1 MICHVVLIRL
11 KDGLRESD
19 GARLLERAREL
30 LGPIPGVRN
39 LRVGT
44 GLGKKDE
51 RGHPYALVM
60 EFDDE
65 KALEAYQVHPR
76 HQEFVKDVVSPL
88 QEDKKVFDYRC

>member
-1 MICHVVLIRL
+1 MICHLVLIRL
-11 KDGLRESD
+11 KEGLRDGD

-30 LGPIPGVRN
+30 LEPIPGVRS
-39 LRVGT
+39 LRVGK

-51 RGHPYALVM
+51 RDHPFALVM

-65 KALEAYQVHPR
+65 RALEAYQVHPR
-76 HQEFVKDVVSPL
+76 HQEFVREVVGPL